1 MLATIRGMLFTVSTV
16 LDTRANV
23 ERWVRANR
31 AMGVD
36 HLLVFLD
43 APRSPGQPEVHDLL
57 AGEPHVSVVRTD
69 AAWWGGDRPRGLNV
83 RQRINANLAAHALA
97 GVPGAEW
104 LFHLDGD
111 EVFAGDPEV
120 LAALPAGTE
129 AAWLSPLEAVS
140 TFSPAEHPTRF
151 KRLLDGEDLDLL
163 HVLGVVDQPTNQ
175 SYFHGHVLGRSGIR
189 PGSGLRLT
197 LHEAVDADGQVA
209 PRAEDPALRVLHY
222 DSISGE
228 EFVRKWRAMLAAGPV
243 KYRPD
248 RAPTARALHALI
260 GKDLPP
266 ETTDRYLRRIY
277 DRTTADDVATL
288 GDLGLLEHVDPEKAD
303 HGASRVTDDVRA
315 QLERSLEALADAPKR
330 DFHADRAR
338 RPAAAPRRS
347 PGVRSA
353 VARLRGH

>member
-1 MLATIRGMLFTVSTV
+1 MATIRRMLFTVSTV
-16 LDTRANV
+16 LDTLPNV

-36 HLLVFLD
+36 HMIVFLD
-43 APRSPGQPEVHDLL
+43 APRSPGQPEVHDFLDRRP
-57 AGEPHVSVVRTD
+57 EVSVVRTD
-69 AAWWGGDRPRGLNV
+69 ASWWGGDRPRGLNV

-97 GVPGAEW
+97 GAPGGAW

-111 EVFAGDPEV
+111 EVFAGDPGL
-120 LAALPAGTE
+120 LAALPDETAT
-129 AAWLSPLEAVS
+129 AWLSPLEAVS

-151 KRLLDGEDLDLL
+151 KRLLDDEDLDLL
-163 HVLGVVDQPTNQ
+163 HVLGVIDQATNQ

-209 PRAEDPALRVLHY
+209 ARAEDPALRVLHY

-266 ETTDRYLRRIY
+266 ETADRYLRRIY
-277 DRTTADDVATL
+277 DRTTADDVETL
-288 GDLGLLEHVDPEKAD
+288 DDLGLLERVDPATAD
-303 HGASRVTDDVRA
+303 HGPSRVTDDVRA
-315 QLERSLEALADAPKR
+315 QLERSIAELAGAPKR

-338 RPAAAPRRS
+338 RPAATPRRS
-347 PGVRSA
+347 TGVRSA
-353 VARLRGH
+353 VSRLRGH